1 MANPCIDPTTPFGS
15 YLTLKVKQMNI
26 SDTIIRAAI
35 VEAGA
40 EFDSHDVIHAIAHEN
55 QRLYVAELAAI
66 DSERPFQILHSAL
79 GRRIKAIC
87 EELGYTGVASR
98 SLDIFGQHSECVRW
112 SRA

>member
-1 MANPCIDPTTPFGS
+1 MSIP
-15 YLTLKVKQMNI
+15 
-26 SDTIIRAAI
+26 DTIIRATIIA
-35 VEAGA
+35 AGA
-40 EFDSHDVIHAIAHEN
+40 DFDSHDVIHAVAHQN

-66 DSERPFQILHSAL
+66 DNDRPFQILHSAL